1 VTGGS
6 SGAAKDTPVNAH
18 PAPEPPVSW
27 QGLLGYLNFSAGK
40 PDAKFQGQLHAA
52 YRLAGQRADRAP
64 TAAELADLLDEQ
76 LDAMHQGGGSAFGDV
91 SQARSVIRAALRDL
105 PPAYRQH
112 HADLFAT
119 RSDADLF
126 APFFLVRAC
135 EAVLA
140 SRGEAGNGELV
151 PAAVRRLNDY
161 VGYRPVAVLEN
172 RRAGEVYDHERFR
185 PVPIYLRGVGVAA
198 GPYQGVV
205 LAALRILAE
214 TSADLLDEAQF
225 DPNLLEELAYDP
237 RPYDHNHPAN
247 KRPNHIFGEWD
258 PDHIDGQGRYR
269 RFVVRQTTLDALL
282 ARIADAPPIQREE
295 RRFDVAAVLA
305 GTILMASSLN
315 GRGPNSYDSA
325 ATLSTIVPGIARLR
339 DEFYKQLLA
348 GQTGPRA
355 ERLRREAESTKQ
367 PFGGTRQHLNQVLA
381 QERALQ
387 LQEHHLAHLF
397 AAAGYPEESK
407 RRADRIATPS
417 VRISAAVRAR
427 ASSAAIEAQRGHVD
441 AAAEHLAD
449 AERQLRCG
457 IDCGALADP
466 WNMLGFQG
474 LFPLFAAREDSI
486 HDARIDELLELVAGL
501 FASYAVALGEAAAR
515 GMAERQAGLTEN
527 LHRLATWWDQFAGYE
542 VTDLQ
547 RVHGGD
553 AAASAEHVA
562 TALALWRSGGPAAS
576 VAAELAF
583 WREHL
588 EGFRTAA
595 AFGRV
600 VAALLDRRALRSA
613 LALLMTW
620 LDRTPQVPLEEDE
633 APSFADL
640 ADRWLRDATHES
652 PADPALVGRFFELLE
667 ANAESYWNVPELSAQ
682 PAREDDDDGNVF
694 GAAYEEMTY
703 HDSADDGTEGA
714 VLGEGPAGDHFPLE
728 HEADSLR
735 PRLRFL
741 ATVARLWRAA
751 AAHFPAGD
759 AVVRGWLTAAR
770 DREAQF
776 DRLLDHL
783 HALPIPDPPPGFEA
797 ALEFDRRRVVRE
809 QLIEDGIAAALANCQ
824 AARSLAV
831 HLATG
836 TEYADATSAATP
848 TDQED
853 WKALAVEVEDRLN
866 CDDDAKTRVAV
877 ARLLR
882 RLKSEPL
889 LYVPVSA
896 GGHPRQ
902 ILAARNAQALLAQ
915 LLERLPQLG
924 LLRQTFDVVL
934 TARAMERASPPEGR
948 KVTEFDRLFP
958 IGLQASANA
967 VLDLA
972 DRPSGL
978 NGPEL
983 VENLQRVARPYLE
996 LWLEHSKSL
1005 RLSVL
1010 EAVQSAE
1017 EWQAI
1022 REFVQRFGRELFTVS
1037 FLHLANLRAVLHRG
1051 VTAWL
1056 DELPNQDDPP
1066 EQFLAA
1072 LDDSLPRHRAAQ
1084 ILDIIIQ
1091 ALVENYDEYRDYNQT
1106 TTQSD
1111 YGDNLAA
1118 LLDLLRLK
1126 AGYERD
1132 QWRLRPLVMVH
1143 ETLCRR
1149 GRLAEAEGW
1158 QGGIVEYTR
1167 EQADRHL
1174 ADLDRLERE
1183 YGLRLRTIRDRLAER
1198 FVAPLVTDRLCAR
1211 LRPAWEAARAGADE
1225 SNDAFRRLAADI
1237 ESFAATPTGVGLEV
1251 PPWLR
1256 RLELEGDRLRQG
1268 TSPPTPS
1275 PSRLTIDALREQ
1287 LQSDWTGSAE
1297 LE

>member
-1 VTGGS
+1 
-6 SGAAKDTPVNAH
+6 VNAH

-52 YRLAGQRADRAP
+52 YRLAGQRTDRAP
-64 TAAELADLLDEQ
+64 TPAELADLLDDQ
-76 LDAMHQGGGSAFGDV
+76 LDAMHRGGGSAFGDV
-91 SQARSVIRAALRDL
+91 TQARSVIRAALRDL
-105 PPAYRQH
+105 PPAYREH
-112 HADLFAT
+112 HADLFAA
-119 RSDADLF
+119 RSDADLYT
-126 APFFLVRAC
+126 PFFLARAC

-140 SRGEAGNGELV
+140 SRGETGNGGRDLV
-151 PAAVRRLNDY
+151 PAALRRLNDY

-185 PVPIYLRGVGVAA
+185 PVPIHLRGVGVAA

-205 LAALRILAE
+205 LTALGILSE
-214 TSADLLDEAQF
+214 TSTELLDEAQF
-225 DPNLLEELAYDP
+225 DPNLLDELAYDP

-282 ARIADAPPIQREE
+282 ARIAEAPPIQREE

-315 GRGPNSYDSA
+315 GRGPNSHDSA

-348 GQTGPRA
+348 RQTGPRA
-355 ERLRREAESTKQ
+355 ERLRREAESTRQ

-397 AAAGYPEESK
+397 AALGYPEESR

-417 VRISAAVRAR
+417 VRISAAVRAH
-427 ASSAAIEAQRGHVD
+427 ATSAAIAAQGGHVD
-441 AAAEHLAD
+441 VAADHLAN
-449 AERQLRCG
+449 AEKLLRRG

-486 HDARIDELLELVAGL
+486 HDARIDELLELVGGL
-501 FASYAVALGEAAAR
+501 FAAYAVVLGEAAAR
-515 GMAERQAGLTEN
+515 GMPERQASLSEN
-527 LHRLATWWDQFAGYE
+527 LQRLASWWDQFAGYE
-542 VTDLQ
+542 VADLP

-562 TALALWRSGGPAAS
+562 TALALWRAGGPAAS
-576 VAAELAF
+576 VAADLSF

-595 AFGRV
+595 AFSSV
-600 VAALLDRRALRSA
+600 VAALLDRGAIRSA

-620 LDRTPQVPLEEDE
+620 LDRTPEVPLEEDG
-633 APSFADL
+633 APSFGDL
-640 ADRWLRDATHES
+640 AERWLRDATREGN
-652 PADPALVGRFFELLE
+652 ADPALVGRFFELLE
-667 ANAESYWNVPELSAQ
+667 ANAESYWDVPELSAA
-682 PAREDDDDGNVF
+682 PAPDEDEEDNVF

-703 HDSADDGTEGA
+703 RDSADDGTEGA
-714 VLGEGPAGDHFPLE
+714 VLGEGPAGDNFPLE
-728 HEADSLR
+728 HEADALR

-751 AAHFPAGD
+751 APHLPARD
-759 AVVRGWLTAAR
+759 QLFKDWLSAAR
-770 DREAQF
+770 GREERF
-776 DRLLDHL
+776 DRMLDHL
-783 HALPIPDPPPGFEA
+783 HAMPIPDPPPGFEA
-797 ALEFDRRRVVRE
+797 ALDFDRRRVVRE
-809 QLIEDGIAAALANCQ
+809 HLIEEAIAAALANRQ
-824 AARSLAV
+824 AIRTLAG
-831 HLATG
+831 HAG
-836 TEYADATSAATP
+836 TRVDDAGAAGEGAAT
-848 TDQED
+848 DEAG
-853 WKALAVEVEDRLN
+853 WEALAVEVEDHLN
-866 CDDDAKTRVAV
+866 RGDDARTRLALGK
-877 ARLLR
+877 LLL

-902 ILAARNAQALLAQ
+902 ILAARNAQALLAH

-924 LLRQTFDVVL
+924 LLRPTFDVVQ
-934 TARAMERASPPEGR
+934 TARAMERSSPPEGR

-958 IGLQASANA
+958 IGLQSTANA

-972 DRPSGL
+972 DGTSGL
-978 NGPEL
+978 SGQALLET
-983 VENLQRVARPYLE
+983 LQRVARPYLE

-1010 EAVQSAE
+1010 EAVQTTE

-1051 VTAWL
+1051 VGAWL
-1056 DELPNQDDPP
+1056 DELANQDDPP
-1066 EQFLAA
+1066 ETFLAA
-1072 LDDSLPRHRAAQ
+1072 LDDSLPRARAIQ
-1084 ILDIIIQ
+1084 ILDIIMQ

-1132 QWRLRPLVMVH
+1132 QWRLRPLVLVH

-1149 GRLAEAEGW
+1149 GRLVEAEGW

-1174 ADLDRLERE
+1174 AELDRLERE
-1183 YGLRLRTIRDRLAER
+1183 HGLRLRTIRDRLAER

-1211 LRPAWEAARAGADE
+1211 LRPAWEAARGGATE
-1225 SNDAFRRLAADI
+1225 SDDAFRRLTADI
-1237 ESFAATPTGVGLEV
+1237 ESFAATPVGVGLEV

-1256 RLELEGDRLRQG
+1256 RLEAEADHLRHSDNPQ
-1268 TSPPTPS
+1268 TPAR
-1275 PSRLTIDALREQ
+1275 SRLTLDSLREQ
-1287 LQSDWTGSAE
+1287 IEGDWTGTGA

>member
-1 VTGGS
+1 
-6 SGAAKDTPVNAH
+6 
-18 PAPEPPVSW
+18 
-27 QGLLGYLNFSAGK
+27 LNFSAGK

-52 YRLAGQRADRAP
+52 YRLAGQRTDRAP
-64 TAAELADLLDEQ
+64 TATELADLLDEQ
-76 LDAMHQGGGSAFGDV
+76 LNAMHEGGGSAFGDV
-91 SQARSVIRAALRDL
+91 TQARSVIRAALRQL
-105 PPAYRQH
+105 PAAYRQH
-112 HADLFAT
+112 HADLFAART
-119 RSDADLF
+119 DVDLF
-126 APFFLVRAC
+126 APFFLARAC

-140 SRGEAGNGELV
+140 SRGEAGNGDLT
-151 PAAVRRLNDY
+151 PAALRRLNDY

-185 PVPIYLRGVGVAA
+185 PVPVYLRGVGVAT

-205 LAALRILAE
+205 LAALAILSE

-225 DPNLLEELAYDP
+225 DPNLLDELAYDP

-269 RFVVRQTTLDALL
+269 RFIVRQTTLDALL
-282 ARIADAPPIQREE
+282 ARIADAQPIQRDE

-315 GRGPNSYDSA
+315 GRGPNVHDST
-325 ATLSTIVPGIARLR
+325 ATLSTIVPGIARMR
-339 DEFYKQLLA
+339 DEFYRQLLA
-348 GQTGPRA
+348 RQTGPRA
-355 ERLRREAESTKQ
+355 ERLRREAEATRQ

-381 QERALQ
+381 QVRALQ

-397 AAAGYPEESK
+397 AALGYPQESQ
-407 RRADRIATPS
+407 RRADRIATAS
-417 VRISAAVRAR
+417 VRVSAAVCSHAT
-427 ASSAAIEAQRGHVD
+427 SATNAAQGGDVET
-441 AAAEHLAD
+441 AAKHLAE
-449 AERQLRCG
+449 AERLLRRG

-466 WNMLGFQG
+466 WNMLGYQG
-474 LFPLFAAREDSI
+474 LYPLFSAREDSI
-486 HDARIDELLELVAGL
+486 HDARIDELLELVGGL
-501 FASYAVALGEAAAR
+501 FAAYAVVLGESAAR
-515 GMAERQAGLTEN
+515 GLADRQASLTEN
-527 LHRLATWWDQFAGYE
+527 LHRLAGWWDQFAGYE

-562 TALALWRSGGPAAS
+562 TALALWRAGGAATS
-576 VAAELAF
+576 VAGELAF

-588 EGFRTAA
+588 NGFRTAA

-600 VAALLDRRALRSA
+600 VAALLDRGASRSA

-620 LDRTPQVPLEEDE
+620 LDRTPEVPLEEDG

-640 ADRWLRDATHES
+640 GDRWLRDATRDGRGD
-652 PADPALVGRFFELLE
+652 AALLGRFFELLE
-667 ANAESYWNVPELSAQ
+667 ANAESHWEVPELSAAPVRDQ
-682 PAREDDDDGNVF
+682 DDESDVF

-703 HDSADDGTEGA
+703 RDSADDGTEGA
-714 VLGEGPAGDHFPLE
+714 VLGEGPAGDDFPLE

-751 AAHFPAGD
+751 APHLPPGD
-759 AVVRGWLTAAR
+759 AIVRGWLTTAR
-770 DREAQF
+770 GREAQF
-776 DRLLDHL
+776 DRLLDQL
-783 HALPIPDPPPGFEA
+783 HALPVPSPPPGFEA
-797 ALEFDRRRVVRE
+797 AIEFDRRRVVRE
-809 QLIEDGIAAALANCQ
+809 YLIEEGIAAALANRQ
-824 AARSLAV
+824 AVRALAGHV
-831 HLATG
+831 AAAV
-836 TEYADATSAATP
+836 ADADAGSEESA
-848 TDQED
+848 TDGED
-853 WKALAVEVEDRLN
+853 WQPLAVEVEDCLN
-866 CDDDAKTRVAV
+866 RGDIAKTSASLGK
-877 ARLLR
+877 LLR

-902 ILAARNAQALLAQ
+902 ILAARNAQALLAE

-924 LLRQTFDVVL
+924 LLRPTFDVVQ

-972 DRPSGL
+972 EGPAGL
-978 NGPEL
+978 SSRDLLET
-983 VENLQRVARPYLE
+983 LQRVARPYLE

-1010 EAVQSAE
+1010 EVIQTAE

-1037 FLHLANLRAVLHRG
+1037 FLHLANLRAALHRG
-1051 VTAWL
+1051 VGTWL

-1066 EQFLAA
+1066 ETFLAA
-1072 LDDSLPRHRAAQ
+1072 LDDSLPRERAVQ
-1084 ILDIIIQ
+1084 ILDVIMQ

-1126 AGYERD
+1126 AAYERD
-1132 QWRLRPLVMVH
+1132 QWRLRPLVLVH

-1174 ADLDRLERE
+1174 AELNRLERE
-1183 YGLRLRTIRDRLAER
+1183 YGLRLRTIRDRLSER

-1211 LRPAWEAARAGADE
+1211 LRPAGDAARAGADE
-1225 SNDAFRRLAADI
+1225 SDGAFVRLAQEI
-1237 ESFAATPTGVGLEV
+1237 ESFAATPMGVGLDV

-1256 RLELEGDRLRQG
+1256 RLEAEADRLRHDM
-1268 TSPPTPS
+1268 TAPSPP
-1275 PSRLTIDALREQ
+1275 PSRLTLDALREQ
-1287 LQSDWTGSAE
+1287 LERDWPGMKESE
-1297 LE
+1297 

>member
-1 VTGGS
+1 
-6 SGAAKDTPVNAH
+6 
-18 PAPEPPVSW
+18 
-27 QGLLGYLNFSAGK
+27 LNFSAGK
-40 PDAKFQGQLHAA
+40 ADAKFQGQLHAA
-52 YRLAGQRADRAP
+52 YRLAGQGLDHAP
-64 TAAELADLLDEQ
+64 TAAELADLLDGQ
-76 LDAMHQGGGSAFGDV
+76 LDAMHASGGSAFGDV
-91 SQARSVIRAALRDL
+91 TQARSVIRAALRDL
-105 PPAYRQH
+105 PPVYRQH

-126 APFFLVRAC
+126 TPFFLARTC

-140 SRGEAGNGELV
+140 SRGEAGNGNLA
-151 PAAVRRLNDY
+151 PAALRRLNDY
-161 VGYRPVAVLEN
+161 VGYRPVTVLEN

-185 PVPIYLRGVGVAA
+185 PVPLYLRGVGVAA
-198 GPYQGVV
+198 GPYQALV
-205 LAALRILAE
+205 LAALAILSE
-214 TSADLLDEAQF
+214 TGADLLEEAQF
-225 DPNLLEELAYDP
+225 DPNLLDELAYDP

-282 ARIADAPPIQREE
+282 ARVAEATPIQRDE

-315 GRGPNSYDSA
+315 GRGPNSHDST

-339 DEFYKQLLA
+339 DEFYRQLLA
-348 GQTGPRA
+348 RQTGPRA
-355 ERLRREAESTKQ
+355 ERLRREAEATRQ

-387 LQEHHLAHLF
+387 LQEHQLAHLF
-397 AAAGYPEESK
+397 AALGYSAESR
-407 RRADRIATPS
+407 RRADRIATAS
-417 VRISAAVRAR
+417 VRISAAVRAHSTT
-427 ASSAAIEAQRGHVD
+427 AGIEAQRGRVEI
-441 AAAEHLAD
+441 AAEQLAE
-449 AERQLRCG
+449 AERLLRRG

-486 HDARIDELLELVAGL
+486 HDARIEELLELVGGL
-501 FASYAVALGEAAAR
+501 FAAYAVVLGEAAAR
-515 GMAERQAGLTEN
+515 GMGERQATLTDN
-527 LHRLATWWDQFAGYE
+527 LHRLASWWDQFAGYE
-542 VTDLQ
+542 VADLP

-562 TALALWRSGGPAAS
+562 TALALWRAGDQSAS
-576 VAAELAF
+576 VAADLAF

-600 VAALLDRRALRSA
+600 VAALLDRRATRSA

-620 LDRTPQVPLEEDE
+620 LDRTPEVPLEEDGS
-633 APSFADL
+633 PSFADL
-640 ADRWLRDATHES
+640 AERWLREVTRDG
-652 PADPALVGRFFELLE
+652 PADTALIGRFFELLE
-667 ANAESYWNVPELSAQ
+667 ANAESYWEVPELSAAA
-682 PAREDDDDGNVF
+682 ARYEDDEGNVF

-703 HDSADDGTEGA
+703 RDSADDGTEGA
-714 VLGEGPAGDHFPLE
+714 VLGEGPAGGEFPLE
-728 HEADSLR
+728 YEADALR

-741 ATVARLWRAA
+741 ATVARLCRAA
-751 AAHFPAGD
+751 APHLPAGD
-759 AVVRGWLTAAR
+759 PLIQGWLSTAR
-770 DREAQF
+770 NRQVQF
-776 DRLLDHL
+776 DRLLDQL
-783 HALPIPDPPPGFEA
+783 HALPVPDPPPGFEA
-797 ALEFDRRRVVRE
+797 ALDFDRRRAVRE
-809 QLIEDGIAAALANCQ
+809 HLIEEGIAAALANRQ
-824 AARSLAV
+824 AARALAGHAGAESASSPGTPPQSADWEVLAV
-831 HLATG
+831 DLEDHLSRG
-836 TEYADATSAATP
+836 DE
-848 TDQED
+848 
-853 WKALAVEVEDRLN
+853 
-866 CDDDAKTRVAV
+866 AKTRA
-877 ARLLR
+877 ALATLLQ

-889 LYVPVSA
+889 LYVPISA

-902 ILAARNAQALLAQ
+902 ILAARKAQALLAE

-924 LLRQTFDVVL
+924 LLRQTFDVVR
-934 TARAMERASPPEGR
+934 TARAMERVSPPEGR

-958 IGLQASANA
+958 IGLQSSANA

-972 DRPSGL
+972 DGPAGL
-978 NGPEL
+978 GGQEL
-983 VENLQRVARPYLE
+983 LETLQRVARPYLE

-1010 EAVQSAE
+1010 EMVQTTE

-1022 REFVQRFGRELFTVS
+1022 REFVQRFGRDLFTVS

-1051 VTAWL
+1051 VGTWL
-1056 DELPNQDDPP
+1056 DELPNQEDPP
-1066 EQFLAA
+1066 ELFLAA
-1072 LDDSLPRHRAAQ
+1072 LDGSLPRARAVQ
-1084 ILDIIIQ
+1084 ILDVIIQ

-1118 LLDLLRLK
+1118 LLDQLRLK
-1126 AGYERD
+1126 AAYERD
-1132 QWRLRPLVMVH
+1132 QWRLRPLVLVH
-1143 ETLCRR
+1143 ATLCRR
-1149 GRLAEAEGW
+1149 GRLTEAEGW

-1167 EQADRHL
+1167 EQAERHL
-1174 ADLDRLERE
+1174 AELERVERE

-1211 LRPAWEAARAGADE
+1211 LRPAWEAARGGADE
-1225 SNDAFRRLAADI
+1225 SDEAFRRLSEDI
-1237 ESFAATPTGVGLEV
+1237 ESFAATPIGVGLEV

-1256 RLELEGDRLRQG
+1256 RLEAEVDHLRHDP
-1268 TSPPTPS
+1268 SAPTPA
-1275 PSRLTIDALREQ
+1275 PSRLTLDELRSQIEA
-1287 LQSDWTGSAE
+1287 DWTGTAE
-1297 LE
+1297 S